1 MNINKG
7 DVKTYEE
14 LQRYLQEKSR
24 ISDRLYHYTTFD
36 SLICIIKNR
45 CVRLSRMDLM
55 NDKAEQTLGRQDQHL
70 KNYIMSFTRDK
81 EYVSMWAMYGKP
93 SGIKIRIDFPRA
105 TFENAIKNHFYEDAA
120 LKRIIPLESD
130 TSPGSFY
137 KKGFLI
143 SDVVYL
149 DKASKELRH
158 NEKKFLSITADRTVI
173 DEMTGF
179 IKYDAWEFERE
190 TRLRALIHH
199 EPTKSLMDIPKWVF
213 AKISEDLIRDLH
225 ITFNPWMSA
234 EMKEE
239 IRKSLNSLAG
249 SHLSYD
255 NSQNDG
261 EISEL

>member
-1 MNINKG
+1 MNMNKK
-7 DVKTYEE
+7 DVTNSED

-24 ISDRLYHYTTFD
+24 ESDRLYHYTSFD
-36 SLICIIKNR
+36 SLICIIKNK

-93 SGIKIRIDFPRA
+93 SGIKIRVDFSRDCFERA
-105 TFENAIKNHFYEDAA
+105 INNNFYEDAA
-120 LKRIIPLESD
+120 LVKKIPFESD
-130 TSPGSFY
+130 NAPGAFY
-137 KKGFLI
+137 KKDILI

-149 DKASKELRH
+149 DKISQQLRH
-158 NEKKFLSITADRTVI
+158 NENKFSSIVADQLVVN
-173 DEMTGF
+173 EMTGF

-190 TRLRALIHH
+190 TRLRVLMHH
-199 EPTKSLMDIPKWVF
+199 EKGANLAEIPKYIY
-213 AKISEDLIRDLH
+213 AGIDGDLVRDLH
-225 ITFNPWMSA
+225 ITFNPWMSK
-234 EMKEE
+234 ELKEE
-239 IRKSLNSLAG
+239 IKKSLDSLAG
-249 SHLSYD
+249 CHLSYD

>member
-1 MNINKG
+1 
-7 DVKTYEE
+7 
-14 LQRYLQEKSR
+14 
-24 ISDRLYHYTTFD
+24 
-36 SLICIIKNR
+36 
-45 CVRLSRMDLM
+45 
-55 NDKAEQTLGRQDQHL
+55 
-70 KNYIMSFTRDK
+70 
-81 EYVSMWAMYGKP
+81 MWAMYGKP
-93 SGIKIRIDFPRA
+93 SGIKIRVDFSRA
-105 TFENAIKNHFYEDAA
+105 IFEDAIKNQFYEDSA
-120 LKRIIPLESD
+120 LIRKIPLESD
-130 TSPGSFY
+130 PYPGSFY

-158 NEKKFLSITADRTVI
+158 NERKFPSITADKIVI

-199 EPTKSLMDIPKWVF
+199 EPTKSLLDIPKWIF

-225 ITFNPWMSA
+225 IIFNPWMSA

-249 SHLSYD
+249 CNLTYD